1 MINLNFSTMHITAPF
16 TNSPLST
23 STDIGEDNI
32 DTNKQYS
39 VAQSTQVSIST
50 QAQEKLAQ
58 EKSGLSQELEQQ
70 NNSAEAVDRSKS
82 DSETKSLDRLIEET
96 QEKIKEIQEKLR
108 SLKADKSE
116 EAQQEQKMLVSQV
129 MSLNAVLISLF
140 GKKLEALE
148 Q

>member
-1 MINLNFSTMHITAPF
+1 MHITAPF